1 MKKYIFLIS
10 LMFCSFWSMAQV
22 GVADL
27 IQVSGGS
34 FTMGNSS
41 YARESPTKTI
51 TVSPFLMGR
60 YTVTNA
66 QFAQFVNA
74 YGSTT
79 VKVGEFAGKP
89 MFVSDSWGII
99 NNGGVWTPATGYEQ
113 FPMIK
118 VTWYGALE
126 FCKSVGG
133 RLPTEAEWEYAAKGG
148 SPQQS
153 YTFSG
158 SSTATTVAWFYDNS
172 GQINKAVG
180 TKAANSLGLY
190 DMSGNVYQW
199 CSDWFGHYGDFS
211 ASGDINPAGPAT
223 GASRVI
229 RGGYRSLGSGDL
241 HLTNRESVSPD
252 DTYNFVGFRVVKDSL
267 SSGVTNHDDI
277 LRVFPNPVK
286 YFLNIASTS
295 DVSRI
300 QIYDAQGHV
309 IRDVNGNTKSIATN
323 DFVSGM
329 YVIKIQT
336 DSKVLI
342 KKFEVRH

>member
-1 MKKYIFLIS
+1 MKKYIITIC
-10 LMFCSFWSMAQV
+10 LMFCCYWSMAQV

-27 IQVSGGS
+27 IQVSGGL

-41 YARESPTKTI
+41 YTRESPTKTI
-51 TVSPFLMGR
+51 TVSPFSMGR

-66 QFAQFVNA
+66 QFAQFVNS
-74 YGSTT
+74 YGSVT

-89 MFVSDSWGII
+89 MFVSDSWGIV
-99 NNGGVWTPATGYEQ
+99 NNGGVWAPATGYEQ

-118 VTWYGALE
+118 VSWYGALE

-148 SPQQS
+148 SSQQS

-158 SSTATTVAWFYDNS
+158 SSTAATVAWFYDNS
-172 GQINKAVG
+172 GQINKTVG
-180 TKAANSLGLY
+180 TKTANSLGLY

-199 CSDWFGHYGDFS
+199 CSDWFGRYGDFG

-252 DTYNFVGFRVVKDSL
+252 ETYNFVGFRVVKDSL
-267 SSGVTNHDDI
+267 TAGVSYHDDI
-277 LRVFPNPVK
+277 LKIYPNPVK
-286 YFLNIASTS
+286 QFLNIASSS
-295 DVSRI
+295 DI
-300 QIYDAQGHV
+300 TKIHIYDAHGRL
-309 IRDVNGNTKSIATN
+309 ISNITGNTKSIATGN
-323 DFVSGM
+323 FATGM
-329 YVIKIQT
+329 YLIKIET
-336 DSKVLI
+336 DFKVLI
-342 KKFEVRH
+342 KKFEVRQ